1 MPVLHAISV
10 LLTSIMPF
18 WDAVSFIVGPLFIFF
33 TLQIFSFRY
42 PRRYRTLILLG
53 AALLDAVAIVIA
65 EQFMSMSL
73 PRFVPLGYLRISLI
87 SFVLITAGALILY
100 RGNRLLISLAVLL
113 MYNFFSSIRFVFV
126 GLFGLLLPEA
136 DMHMCIAMAII
147 PTSVIL
153 IAAAILVIRKQHE
166 AISGLNRKESL
177 LWFLVAFVSMV
188 MMCFQSDYMLTW
200 WQNILNALNLIMTTT
215 AIYLLIFLYS
225 KQKFITI
232 EQQKVLS
239 NMEKYEGY
247 LEQMKELDAHI
258 STVRHEVKNHIF
270 YIEQLMNQQDFDT
283 LRAYVDRLKNDD
295 FSSVKVITTGHAI
308 IDSIVNAKLAYAQT
322 LGITTKA
329 DVRLPEL
336 VRVDDLSLC
345 SLLGNLLTNA
355 IEGSEHVSEASITL
369 DIHPHKDYL
378 VISVRNAVAS
388 NVIKENPHLH
398 TTKGDA
404 GNHGIGL
411 KVIEQ
416 VAARYDG
423 DLRLEMVDKRTFCAS
438 VMLKNRPASSAGH
451 R

>member
-1 MPVLHAISV
+1 MSLLNAVAAFLNDIMPV
-10 LLTSIMPF
+10 

-42 PRRYRTLILLG
+42 SRRHRTLILLG
-53 AALLDAVAIVIA
+53 AAVLDALAIVIA

-73 PRFVPLGYLRISLI
+73 PRFVPFGYLGISLL
-87 SFVLITAGALILY
+87 SFVVITAGALILY

-126 GLFGLLLPEA
+126 GLFDLLLQEA
-136 DMHMCIAMAII
+136 DMHMCIAVAII
-147 PTSVIL
+147 PTSIIL
-153 IAAAILVIRKQHE
+153 AASAVLVVHTQHE
-166 AISGLNRKESL
+166 AISGLNRKESI
-177 LWFLVAFVSMV
+177 LWFVVAFVSMV
-188 MMCFQSDYMLTW
+188 LMCFQSSYMLTW

-215 AIYLLIFLYS
+215 AIYALIFLYS
-225 KQKFITI
+225 KQKFITN

-239 NMEKYEGY
+239 NIEKYEGY

-258 STVRHEVKNHIF
+258 STVRHEVRNHIF
-270 YIEQLMNQQDFDT
+270 YIDQLMNQQDYDT

-322 LGITTKA
+322 LGIAIKA
-329 DVRLPEL
+329 EVRLPEL

-345 SLLGNLLTNA
+345 SLLGNMLTNA
-355 IEGSEHVSEASITL
+355 IEGSENVPDAAITL

-378 VISVRNAVAS
+378 VISVRNAVAN

-404 GNHGIGL
+404 ENHGIGL

-423 DLRLEMVDKRTFCAS
+423 DLRLEMVDMHTFGTS
-438 VMLKNRPASSAGH
+438 VMLKNRPVSGAGH
-451 R
+451 H